1 MHRLTQPV
9 SGIATAAVLFA
20 AAAAYS
26 QNYPVKP
33 VRFVV
38 PFVAGGPTDIQ
49 GRLLGEKLGQRLR
62 SEEHNV

>member
-38 PFVAGGPTDIQ
+38 PFVAGGPT
-49 GRLLGEKLGQRLR
+49 R
-62 SEEHNV
+62 SEEHTSELQSH